1 MEEPMNDGQQIKHTE
16 GMNYSISLAF
26 EPAYLPPF
34 RDILVIGKRCSLGAN
49 GVSRSLE
56 LLVPNGFIMH
66 DIDNPNVS
74 ALIINRTILKRI
86 SAEKI
91 MEILESR
98 VFPYMSDEEIIKVDF
113 DIMIRYD
120 SFDVDTK

>member
-1 MEEPMNDGQQIKHTE
+1 MDNKAKHTE
-16 GMNYSISLAF
+16 GMNYSISLGF
-26 EPAYLPPF
+26 ERAYLPPF

-66 DIDNPNVS
+66 DIDHPDIA

-86 SAEKI
+86 KPEKI
-91 MEILESR
+91 LEILKKR
-98 VFPYMSDEEIIKVDF
+98 VFPFMSDEEIIKVDF

-120 SFDVDTK
+120 HFDVDPK

>member
-1 MEEPMNDGQQIKHTE
+1 MDDKKKNKHIE
-16 GMNYSISLAF
+16 GMNYSVSLGF
-26 EPAYLPPF
+26 ERAYLPPF

-66 DIDNPNVS
+66 DTEHSDVA

-86 SAEKI
+86 TAKKI
-91 MEILESR
+91 LEILEAR
-98 VFPYMSDEEIIKVDF
+98 VFPYMSDDEIIKVNF

-120 SFDVDTK
+120 NFDVDPR